1 MTRYGPE
8 TFKCYLPVYWLY
20 CALFVLFCFSENP
33 WEPSNP
39 NFSCFQLKFSFY
51 FIQYTGISSGFM
63 SLCRIARC
71 RLNYP
76 PPPHFTSDPGLS
88 CSNALSRCRPV
99 MHRNVPACHAY
110 PWWRYGSIPVRYD
123 SSWLTVDNPGQ
134 LEHGLSISPTPPSIK
149 PSSTM

>member
-39 NFSCFQLKFSFY
+39 NFLCFQLKFSFY

-76 PPPHFTSDPGLS
+76 PPPLYVGSRFIMLERFVPVSPSYAQECPGLPRIS
-88 CSNALSRCRPV
+88 MVALWF
-99 MHRNVPACHAY
+99 Y
-110 PWWRYGSIPVRYD
+110 PGPI
-123 SSWLTVDNPGQ
+123 
-134 LEHGLSISPTPPSIK
+134 
-149 PSSTM
+149 